1 MCAETIIPADAI
13 RQPYPIAVETGLLEL
28 FAPTCS
34 PSLKA
39 VARPRGEHAPLW
51 RADAIHRAKNMAQMT
66 ISLSRLADHPTRCRL
81 PPELTTQA
89 RRLSRAYD
97 ALGAI
102 DDAQLRV
109 PCAPLLTEI
118 VTRLADIFGRSRQVA
133 TIVSA
138 EALLLPS
145 DVRRALLLM
154 SSELV
159 INALKYGY
167 PTGAGGTI
175 SVSLIAGSGEIDLIV
190 EDDGIGLIETYCAG
204 HGGGLLEQLRLV
216 LGATLTRTAGAKGH
230 GFRVSTLVPVNWP
243 QGSTA

>member
-1 MCAETIIPADAI
+1 M
-13 RQPYPIAVETGLLEL
+13 EL
-28 FAPTCS
+28 FAPTRF
-34 PSLKA
+34 PSLEA
-39 VARPRGEHAPLW
+39 VALPRSEHAPLW

-66 ISLSRLADHPTRCRL
+66 ISLASLADHPSRRWL
-81 PPELTTQA
+81 PPEVTTQA
-89 RRLSRAYD
+89 RCLSRAYD
-97 ALGAI
+97 ALGVI
-102 DDAQLRV
+102 DDTQLRV

-133 TIVSA
+133 ILISA

-154 SSELV
+154 GSELV

-175 SVSLIAGSGEIDLIV
+175 SVSLIAGSGEVELIV

-216 LGATLTRTAGAKGH
+216 LGATVTRAAGAEGH
-230 GFRVSTLVPVNWP
+230 GFRVSTLVPIDWP
-243 QGSTA
+243 QGGTA